1 MAARNRQPFDAPP
14 SEVAKREANLRAVP
28 DHGPESLRI
37 EDFSD
42 VELLALVNDHADS
55 DGYVK
60 TEEMVL
66 IVGLDVENARQCV
79 GSRFS
84 WLARYGAMEK
94 NPDEV
99 GSWRLSAVG
108 LAMVKGNLSASEKR
122 TLENLAD
129 EKLLSLAR
137 GVTNRYRSTG
147 ATGAQLM
154 RREWQYGTSKR
165 RFR

>member
-1 MAARNRQPFDAPP
+1 VGNTG
-14 SEVAKREANLRAVP
+14 EGP
-28 DHGPESLRI
+28 DSLTI

-42 VELLALVNDHADS
+42 VELLALVNEHADS
-55 DGYVK
+55 DGYVM

-66 IVGLDVENARQCV
+66 VIGLDVENARQCV

-84 WLARYGAMEK
+84 WLTRYGAMEK
-94 NPDEV
+94 DPDET
-99 GSWRLSAVG
+99 GRWRLSAVG
-108 LAMVKGNLSASEKR
+108 RAMVRANLTAAEKR
-122 TLENLAD
+122 MLENLAD
-129 EKLLSLAR
+129 DKLLSLAR
-137 GVTNRYRSTG
+137 GVTNKYRSTG

>member
-1 MAARNRQPFDAPP
+1 
-14 SEVAKREANLRAVP
+14 LRLVTNTGDGP
-28 DHGPESLRI
+28 DSLTI

-66 IVGLDVENARQCV
+66 VIGLDAENAKQCI

-84 WLARYGAMEK
+84 WLTRYGAMEK
-94 NPDEV
+94 NPDET
-99 GSWRLSAVG
+99 GSWRLSTIG
-108 LAMVKGNLSASEKR
+108 KAMVKGHLSAAETR
-122 TLENLAD
+122 MLENLAED
-129 EKLLSLAR
+129 KLLSLAR
-137 GVTNRYRSTG
+137 GVTSRYRSTG
-147 ATGAQLM
+147 ATGAKLM
-154 RREWQYGTSKR
+154 RREWQYGTSSR